1 MLTPGCLDTT
11 PELLSGIEIQL
22 PLTSVI
28 EGDLASFE
36 ASGKKPD
43 GGHVLKLRFFGKTS
57 RLRRGAILEFSAMK
71 LLPNYSVF

>member
-1 MLTPGCLDTT
+1 MRKALIIAILMLTPGCLDTT
-11 PELLSGIEIQL
+11 PEALSGIEIQL

-43 GGHVLKLRFFGKTS
+43 GAKYLWDFGDGS
-57 RLRRGAILEFSAMK
+57 
-71 LLPNYSVF
+71 